1 MNFFWYDSMKII
13 SFLFQGFLHL
23 ALLAWPMLVLL
34 SAMIFDAPG
43 SKTSVGNV
51 FFMLLIFFY
60 PVIIGLIAYSLDWR
74 LFFLSPKYLLPL
86 ASILSIAAFVYMGGV
101 QVLTGVFRK

>member
-1 MNFFWYDSMKII
+1 MKII
-13 SFLFQGFLHL
+13 SVLFQGFLHL
-23 ALLAWPMLVLL
+23 ALLAWPMLVLM

-51 FFMLLIFFY
+51 LFMLFIFFY

-86 ASILSIAAFVYMGGV
+86 AGILSITAFAYMGGV
-101 QVLTGVFRK
+101 QILSGVFKK